1 MADLGQ
7 SAEQLFA
14 EALELQPERRAAFL
28 DQACRGVP
36 ELRRLVEELLRD
48 NQLAGSF
55 LAEPIL
61 TPDGGANVSV
71 TQSTASRHLSAG
83 TKLGRYSIIEPL
95 GAGGMGVVY
104 RARDEKLERVV
115 AIKLLAPGVFTGDE
129 ARRRF
134 HKEALALAK
143 LSHAHIAAVYDV
155 GEQDGI
161 DYIVMECV
169 PGESLAAKIKSGP
182 LTVKDAT
189 SIAMQI
195 AEALE
200 EAHEQGVIHRDLKP
214 ANVMVTP
221 KGQAKVLDFGLAKLF
236 AVARDTTVSVTE
248 TRGLIG
254 TPLYMSPEQAQEQDL
269 DARTDLWNLG
279 VIYYEMLTG
288 HAPFRANSSI
298 AVLRA
303 ITDEAP
309 VPLRQLRPDVPP
321 LCEQIVSNALE
332 KDPDRRYQSAAEI
345 IRDTSEL
352 LSGLSSASPVQ
363 EKPAKRASRS
373 LSVAV
378 AVAILLAV
386 TGGLWLYY
394 RSSHKHWARE
404 EAIPQAKRL
413 LEQNEPLAAFLL
425 LGKAAEYLP
434 SDLQLKQIAEENST
448 VVSITSSPSG
458 ATIQIQDYLA
468 PDSPWHSLGT
478 TPLANLR
485 IPKGY
490 FRWKVSKPDSGDITV
505 APPTETKIDFSL
517 GASQKS
523 PSGMVRAKGG
533 DGGWFLDFVGFYGA
547 YKLPAFYVDRYEVT
561 NREYQKFVD
570 SGGYE
575 KREYWTERFTQGGHE
590 LSWADAMA
598 QLRDTTGRAGPSTWV
613 AGHYPQGQ
621 ADFPVAG
628 VSWFEASAYAAFSG
642 KSLPVLAQWLQ
653 ADPPALAPTAVQ
665 ASNITT
671 NTLAPVGKYQGLGP
685 YGTYDMTGNV
695 REWVTNAA
703 GGDLRFILG
712 GSWKSQSY
720 LSTTPEALSPFD
732 RSETNGFRCV
742 RNIEALPVEA
752 LDPVKPMVRDFAKFK
767 PVSDEVFNAY
777 KLLYAYPHTPL
788 NAQVDG
794 VVEDTVDWREEKV
807 TFNAAYGGQ
816 RMSAYLFLPKNV
828 RPPYQTVLFFPS
840 ARVIDLRDSRKL
852 GDLKFFDY
860 VIQSGR
866 AVMYPVYL
874 DTYERQANFYLPRGL
889 LDSELNF
896 DHYKDAARSL
906 DYLATRSDID
916 SNKLAYLG
924 VSMGSATGVII
935 STLLQ
940 DRLKTSIFLDGGYF
954 LFPPTPGNDQA
965 DFAPRLK
972 MPVLMVNGRYDY
984 AFSLDRAQNP
994 LFAML
999 GTPAADKRHL
1009 VLDTP
1014 HDVTQQRPQ
1023 LVKAVLDWLDHY
1035 LGRVNE

>member
-1 MADLGQ
+1 MADLEQ
-7 SAEQLFA
+7 SAEQLFG

-28 DQACRGVP
+28 DQACRGAP

-61 TPDGGANVSV
+61 TPDGDATVSA
-71 TQSTASRHLSAG
+71 TQSVSSRHLSAG
-83 TKLGRYSIIEPL
+83 TKLGRYSIVEPL

-115 AIKLLAPGVFTGDE
+115 AIKLLAPGMFTGDE

-169 PGESLAAKIKSGP
+169 PGESLAAKLKSGP

-189 SIAMQI
+189 SITLQI

-214 ANVMVTP
+214 ANVMITP
-221 KGQAKVLDFGLAKLF
+221 KGRVKVLDFGLAKLL
-236 AVARDTTVSVTE
+236 AVARDPTVSVTE

-254 TPLYMSPEQAQEQDL
+254 TPLYMSPEQAREQNL

-279 VIYYEMLTG
+279 VIYYELLTG
-288 HAPFRANSSI
+288 RAPFRADSSM

-321 LCEQIVSNALE
+321 LCEQIVSHALE
-332 KDPDRRYQSAAEI
+332 KNPDRRYQSATEVIGDAS
-345 IRDTSEL
+345 DL
-352 LSGLSSASPVQ
+352 LSQLSTTSLDQ
-363 EKPAKRASRS
+363 EKPAKQKKRF

-378 AVAILLAV
+378 AVALLLAI
-386 TGGLWLYY
+386 TAGLWLYY
-394 RSSHKHWARE
+394 RSSRKHWARE
-404 EAIPQAKRL
+404 EAIPQAKSL
-413 LEQNEPLAAFLL
+413 LAQNKPLAAFLL
-425 LGKAAEYLP
+425 LDKAAEYLP
-434 SDLQLKQIAEENST
+434 SDPQLKQIADDNST
-448 VVSITSSPSG
+448 LASITSSPSG
-458 ATIQIQDYLA
+458 ATVQIQDYLA

-485 IPKGY
+485 MPKGY
-490 FRWKVSKPDSGDITV
+490 FRWKVSKPDSGEITV
-505 APPTETKIDFSL
+505 APPTETKMDFSL

-523 PSGMVRAKGG
+523 LSGMVRAEGG
-533 DGGWFLDFVGFYGA
+533 GGGWFLDFVGSYGA
-547 YKLPAFYVDRYEVT
+547 YKLPPFYVDRYEVT

-575 KREYWTERFTQGGHE
+575 KKEYWTEEFTHGGQE
-590 LSWADAMA
+590 LSWTDAMA
-598 QLRDTTGRAGPSTWV
+598 QFRDTTGRGGPSTWV

-642 KSLPVLAQWLQ
+642 KSLPMLAQWLH

-665 ASNITT
+665 ASNITS
-671 NTLAPVGKYQGLGP
+671 NALAPVGKYQGLGP

-703 GGDLRFILG
+703 GADLRFILG

-732 RSETNGFRCV
+732 RSETT
-742 RNIEALPVEA
+742 
-752 LDPVKPMVRDFAKFK
+752 D
-767 PVSDEVFNAY
+767 SDVCG
-777 KLLYAYPHTPL
+777 T
-788 NAQVDG
+788 
-794 VVEDTVDWREEKV
+794 
-807 TFNAAYGGQ
+807 
-816 RMSAYLFLPKNV
+816 S
-828 RPPYQTVLFFPS
+828 RPC
-840 ARVIDLRDSRKL
+840 R
-852 GDLKFFDY
+852 
-860 VIQSGR
+860 
-866 AVMYPVYL
+866 
-874 DTYERQANFYLPRGL
+874 
-889 LDSELNF
+889 
-896 DHYKDAARSL
+896 
-906 DYLATRSDID
+906 
-916 SNKLAYLG
+916 
-924 VSMGSATGVII
+924 
-935 STLLQ
+935 
-940 DRLKTSIFLDGGYF
+940 
-954 LFPPTPGNDQA
+954 
-965 DFAPRLK
+965 
-972 MPVLMVNGRYDY
+972 
-984 AFSLDRAQNP
+984 
-994 LFAML
+994 
-999 GTPAADKRHL
+999 
-1009 VLDTP
+1009 
-1014 HDVTQQRPQ
+1014 
-1023 LVKAVLDWLDHY
+1023 
-1035 LGRVNE
+1035 

>member
-61 TPDGGANVSV
+61 TPDRGATVSV

-169 PGESLAAKIKSGP
+169 PGESLAAKIKSGS
-182 LTVKDAT
+182 LTVKNAT

-221 KGQAKVLDFGLAKLF
+221 KGQAKVLDFGLAKLL
-236 AVARDTTVSVTE
+236 AGARDPAVSVTE

-254 TPLYMSPEQAQEQDL
+254 TPLYMSPEQAKEQNL

-279 VIYYEMLTG
+279 VIYYELLTG
-288 HAPFRANSSI
+288 RAPFRADSSI
-298 AVLRA
+298 GVLRA

-321 LCEQIVSNALE
+321 LCEQIVSHALE
-332 KDPDRRYQSAAEI
+332 KNRDRRYQSAAEI

-352 LSGLSSASPVQ
+352 LSRLSSASLVQ

-373 LSVAV
+373 LSVA
-378 AVAILLAV
+378 AGVAILLAV

-425 LGKAAEYLP
+425 LGKATEYLP
-434 SDLQLKQIAEENST
+434 SDPQLKQIAEENST
-448 VVSITSSPSG
+448 LVSITSSPSG
-458 ATIQIQDYLA
+458 ATVQIQDYLA

-490 FRWKVSKPDSGDITV
+490 FRWKVSRPDGGEITV
-505 APPTETKIDFSL
+505 APPTETTMDFSL
-517 GASQKS
+517 GASQQS
-523 PSGMVRAKGG
+523 PSGMVRADGG
-533 DGGWFLDFVGFYGA
+533 DGGWFLDFVGVYGA
-547 YKLPAFYVDRYEVT
+547 YKLPPFYVDRYEVT
-561 NREYQKFVD
+561 NREYQKFID
-570 SGGYE
+570 NGGYE
-575 KREYWTERFTQGGHE
+575 KQEYWTEKFTQGGND

-598 QLRDTTGRAGPSTWV
+598 QFRDTTGRAGPSTWV

-665 ASNITT
+665 ASNITS
-671 NTLAPVGKYQGLGP
+671 NALAPVGKYQGLGP

-703 GGDLRFILG
+703 GGDSRFILG

-777 KLLYAYPHTPL
+777 KILYAYPHSPL
-788 NAQVDG
+788 NAQSDG
-794 VVEDTVDWREEKV
+794 VVEETADWREEKV
-807 TFNAAYGGQ
+807 TFDAAYGGQ

-828 RPPYQTVLFFPS
+828 HPPYQTVLFFPS
-840 ARVIDLRDSRKL
+840 ARVRALRDSRKL

-874 DTYERQANFYLPRGL
+874 DTYERKVNFYLPQGL
-889 LDSELNF
+889 VSSELNV
-896 DHYKDAARSL
+896 DHYKDAARAL

-924 VSMGSATGVII
+924 VSMGSAKGVII

-972 MPVLMVNGRYDY
+972 IPVLMVNGRYDY
-984 AFSLDRAQNP
+984 SFSLDRAQNP

-999 GTPAADKRHL
+999 GTPAGDKRHL
-1009 VLDTP
+1009 VLETP
-1014 HDVTQQRPQ
+1014 HDVTEQRPQ

-1035 LGRVNE
+1035 LGRVE